1 MWSIVWHEVEDVFY
15 ELCERGL
22 KGIEVLLEYTLK
34 AVMTRLKVAY
44 SRGIFL
50 PTKVSFKLSSLSFN
64 NFFNDFENY

>member
-1 MWSIVWHEVEDVFY
+1 MWHEVEDVFY

>member
-34 AVMTRLKVAY
+34 AVMTRIKVAY

-50 PTKVSFKLSSLSFN
+50 LTKVSFKLSSLSFN
-64 NFFNDFENY
+64 NFFNDFEIY